1 MGKETKVLINRVKVY
16 YSVHVGKFF
25 LTGGDRKRGDFF
37 LSSNPERERAH
48 KFYDEKDAKEF
59 AKELKGT
66 IIKHTIHEL
75 TTELIEEVTI
85 NE

>member
-1 MGKETKVLINRVKVY
+1 MSKESKVLNNRVKVHY
-16 YSVHVGKFF
+16 TVYVGKLFV
-25 LTGGDRKRGDFF
+25 TGGDRKRGAFY

-59 AKELKGT
+59 AKELNGT
-66 IIKHTIHEL
+66 VMKHTIHEL

>member
-1 MGKETKVLINRVKVY
+1 MSKDSKVLNNRVKVHY
-16 YSVHVGKFF
+16 TVYVGKLFV
-25 LTGGDRKRGDFF
+25 TGGDRKRGDFY

-48 KFYDEKDAKEF
+48 KFYDETDAKEF

-66 IIKHTIHEL
+66 VMKHTIHEL